1 MKHFKRFN
9 QSNTAQE
16 NNAAQAQTV
25 LQLIDPNAIQEG
37 DRIEAH
43 FTCGCIERGVAVL
56 EEKVPYHCWYR
67 NKQRMMLC
75 ADGESRGHVITGL
88 AGFPDG
94 TEFYRVICT
103 VNNAE

>member
-1 MKHFKRFN
+1 MKQFKRF
-9 QSNTAQE
+9 STEQE
-16 NNAAQAQTV
+16 NNAALAQTV
-25 LQLIDPNAIQEG
+25 LQQVDSNAIQEG

-43 FTCGCIERGVAVL
+43 LPCGCIERGVAVL

-67 NKQRMMLC
+67 NKRRMMLC
-75 ADGESRGHVITGL
+75 ADGEGSGHVITGL

-103 VNNAE
+103 ANKAE